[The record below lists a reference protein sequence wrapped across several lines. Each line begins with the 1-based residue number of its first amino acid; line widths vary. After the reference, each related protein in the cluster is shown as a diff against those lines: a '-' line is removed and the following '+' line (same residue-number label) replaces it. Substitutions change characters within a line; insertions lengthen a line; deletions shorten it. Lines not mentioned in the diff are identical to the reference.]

1 MAIHGNTWLYMI
13 IHGYTSLYMGIDFF
27 FFKYFLIKAFL
38 TFTYKIEI
46 KKNTHTHTYIV
57 QTNKQTKNT
66 KLNKAIT
73 AISYLACK
81 LQ

>member
-1 MAIHGNTWLYMI
+1 MRSNRVFF
-13 IHGYTSLYMGIDFF
+13 FF

-38 TFTYKIEI
+38 TFTYKIKI
-46 KKNTHTHTYIV
+46 KKEKKIYIYIV
-57 QTNKQTKNT
+57 QTNIVQTNKNT

-73 AISYLACK
+73 TISYLACK